1 MDEEKKAP
9 DNTPNKNSKLDILNL
24 FKPRFKETGT
34 KIIKNFE
41 LDVNFA
47 DALNDMRVKALQKE
61 KDEILVSKSTD
72 PKERFKDGVKQ
83 FKLSH
88 DDLKKKVEQSAII
101 CNIIL
106 LITAI
111 IISVMVIN
119 YPLHS
124 RIFSQIIFLMPA
136 LSLIFLL
143 LTLTARWG
151 YYNYCLRNK
160 AMIKFKTW
168 VKTPQNWLPS
178 ATLTKVKMI
187 VFVGL
192 MSLSFQNTNAFAD
205 SSSSSCTSS
214 SSSDVVGTFTLPCDQ
229 DVYKNM
235 LEKIFPNVTPLGTPA
250 ITASGES
257 SATSS
262 DGATALADSF
272 QAFLAVLMS
281 LAMSGLAF
289 HMISTLVSVAHE
301 GSMISQRWS
310 VVWSPIRI
318 FFGAGALAPF
328 IKGYC
333 IAQVLVLYCALWGGS
348 LANIMWT
355 AYVDGL
361 TSPSVQATS
370 MPNLQGSFSKL
381 ASELA
386 CWESLNAYGDSSDT
400 NLPTSLPKLEMS
412 GDSGSFASI
421 NKSIYFKYQSS
432 QEGGSDPIWALYSVN
447 FGPVCGS
454 MTVKV
459 LTNGIYSKYGQ
470 AVKQSINNFITTND
484 QKMSTYA
491 KASIQGEQTTD
502 QLSEVSS
509 TLASSYNTALTS
521 WGSGISSLVSSI
533 NSEDGSMSSFI
544 QDSKTYGWATAG
556 VYYMNLSRMQER
568 TNEIIEAGSEISSV
582 PGNAMSDG
590 YKIENANLSGTMG
603 GDTYKTLQQQV
614 SSVLNGENTTTQSI
628 DSASSSLSSAAK
640 GGNIDGLNVNTNT
653 TILSDSDNILG
664 TVSDW
669 IGTMLG
675 KVFVLFFNVTGSNA
689 SSSYSTVSG
698 SELQQMVEFGYNL
711 IAVAEAIFLPF
722 AMAKI
727 AGGLMSL
734 AKWGAAL
741 LAAPETMGA
750 SLVAAAGTSAL
761 SNIIGKLSGPIVS
774 AFMGLCGVLLIA
786 GIVHAYI
793 LPMMPY
799 IHFSMFVMSMVI
811 FVVEAMIAAPLWAFI
826 HIKLNGQEL
835 IGHEQR
841 TGYMLIFNLF
851 LRAPLGMFGLFLSL
865 SIFDVMIF
873 FLKLTFYP
881 AVYSG
886 QDMTAATSAGSN
898 NLGLIGTVVM
908 LFMMTY
914 LHFIIAMR
922 SFELISEL
930 PNRVAKWFGAQA
942 VETEHGIG
950 KQLGSFMAG
959 QVASQMAGKIMGA
972 VGGSPSAGGGQNTG
986 TASSLTNK
994 DASSPVGPND
1004 GSSPAGPS
1012 GPSGLGGG
1020 SGSTPLGGRSGGGS
1034 SGGSSRSP
1042 SGTLKSTLSSA
1053 SGKNSMKQS
1062 IANKANT
1069 SGTQLSDG
1077 HQSAIN
1083 DFVDQLGN
1091 DLNDESITD
1100 DEKEKMTT
1108 DSGIEER
1115 LTRSNVPDVLRA
1127 HIKSALMGD

>member
-9 DNTPNKNSKLDILNL
+9 DNTPIKNNKLDILNL
-24 FKPRFKETGT
+24 FKPRFKETGK

-61 KDEILVSKSTD
+61 KDEILISKSTD
-72 PKERFKDGVKQ
+72 PKERFKDGIKQ
-83 FKLSH
+83 FNLSNE
-88 DDLKKKVEQSAII
+88 DIKKKAEQSAII
-101 CNIIL
+101 CNIMF
-106 LITAI
+106 LITAV
-111 IISVMVIN
+111 IISLIVIN
-119 YPLHS
+119 YPLHA
-124 RIFSQIIFLMPA
+124 RIFSQIIFLMPS

-151 YYNYCLRNK
+151 YYNYCIRNK
-160 AMIKFKTW
+160 AMMKFKTW

-187 VFVGL
+187 VFIGL
-192 MSLSFQNTNAFAD
+192 MSLSFHNTNAFAD

-370 MPNLQGSFSKL
+370 MPNLQGNFSKL

-400 NLPTSLPKLEMS
+400 NLPTSLPQLALS

-421 NKSIYFKYQSS
+421 DKSIYFKYQSS
-432 QEGGSDPIWALYSVN
+432 QEGGSDPIWALYSVD
-447 FGPVCGS
+447 FGPLCGS

-459 LTNGIYSKYGQ
+459 LTNGIYAKYGQ
-470 AVKQSINNFITTND
+470 SVKQAINTFITTND

-491 KASIQGEQTTD
+491 KASINGQQTTE
-502 QLSEVSS
+502 QLSQVSS
-509 TLASSYNTALTS
+509 TLVSSYNTALNS

-533 NSEDGSMSSFI
+533 NSEDGSMSSFV

-568 TNEIIEAGSEISSV
+568 TNQIIEAGSEISAV
-582 PGNAMSDG
+582 PGNSMSDG
-590 YKIENANLSGTMG
+590 YKIENSNLSGTMG
-603 GDTYKTLQQQV
+603 GDAYKTLQQQI
-614 SSVLNGENTTTQSI
+614 SGVLSGENTTTQTV

-653 TILSDSDNILG
+653 MFVTDSDNVLG
-664 TVSDW
+664 KISNW

-711 IAVAEAIFLPF
+711 IAVAEAIFLP
-722 AMAKI
+722 I
-727 AGGLMSL
+727 ALIKMGVLG
-734 AKWGAAL
+734 KAAL
-741 LAAPETMGA
+741 IFGKTITEGPAGFISGLGESA
-750 SLVAAAGTSAL
+750 VATAL
-761 SNIIGKLSGPIVS
+761 GKLVGPVIS
-774 AFMGLCGVLLIA
+774 AIMGLCGVLLIA

-959 QVASQMAGKIMGA
+959 QVASQVAGKIMGA
-972 VGGSPSAGGGQNTG
+972 VGGAPGESKSGQNGG
-986 TASSLTNK
+986 TASAYTTK
-994 DASSPVGPND
+994 DPSSPTGPND
-1004 GSSPAGPS
+1004 GSSPGGASGGPS

-1020 SGSTPLGGRSGGGS
+1020 STPSGSG

-1042 SGTLKSTLSSA
+1042 SGTLKSTLSSS
-1053 SGKNSMKQS
+1053 SGKNSIKQS

-1069 SGTQLSDG
+1069 SGTPLSDD
-1077 HQSAIN
+1077 HQSAISN
-1083 DFVDQLGN
+1083 FVDQLGD

-1100 DEKEKMTT
+1100 SDKEKMTT

-1115 LTRSNVPDVLRA
+1115 LTLANVPDVLRA
-1127 HIKSALMGD
+1127 HIKSALKGD